1 MKAMVLC
8 AGYGTRLG
16 NLVTE
21 IPKPMLPL
29 GDRPILEYT
38 LRHLARHG
46 FHEVAVNLHFQSE
59 VIRNYFGD
67 GSRFHVRLVYSDE
80 PELLGTAGG
89 VKKMA
94 AFLAGSDPFLV
105 HYGDV
110 VTDQD
115 FTAMLHFH
123 RENNALATLLVH
135 QRENSNSI
143 ISARPV
149 PADRRLPGAARR
161 PAAPYACLALGQLG
175 HCHLRVRT
183 PGGDAAGRVRF
194 AARHL
199 RPARAGRP
207 LVRFSL
213 DRLSLRH

>member
-143 ISARPV
+143 QCLTRASGSSASWSGPTPGSALRLPRLGSTRALPSARPNSW
-149 PADRRLPGAARR
+149 RRCRRARAICR
-161 PAAPYACLALGQLG
+161 ATF
-175 HCHLRVRT
+175 T
-183 PGGDAAGRVRF
+183 PGSCRAA
-194 AARHL
+194 AC
-199 RPARAGRP
+199 
-207 LVRFSL
+207 SL
-213 DRLSLRH
+213 FP